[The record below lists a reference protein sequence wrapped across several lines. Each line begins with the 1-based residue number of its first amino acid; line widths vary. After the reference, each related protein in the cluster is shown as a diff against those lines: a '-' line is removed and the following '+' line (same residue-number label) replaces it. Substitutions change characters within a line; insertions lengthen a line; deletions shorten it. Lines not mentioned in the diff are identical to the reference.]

1 MNPLVSSHRF
11 DAFTCLSAEN
21 EAATTKH
28 FKASTIDASTYIPV
42 ENEAVT
48 AKHSKVW

>member
-11 DAFTCLSAEN
+11 DAFTCLSTEN
-21 EAATTKH
+21 EAATTKY
-28 FKASTIDASTYIPV
+28 FKASTIDVFTCIPV

-48 AKHSKVW
+48 TKHSKVW